1 MNKIVSLR
9 LDMAKYQLVSD
20 EKFQQKMTGLP
31 LPTAEQYERFAAHL
45 MDVHSWYKHLSLR
58 YGGHFIVF
66 LHSSAGVVYPTQ
78 HPSLPFG
85 NHTEGYRKAFGHLS
99 YMYVSNAHRKR
110 HYSRD
115 DEDTFRMG
123 EVPVPMTSKLLELT
137 SFELYPYINHNGFD
151 SIFNGYSDRQQ
162 DLQDWHNGV
171 FTLPDQAL
179 FSTFV
184 NQRTQADQ
192 ALHHLNDDLYQIYT
206 ETPPALLPDLIKKHP
221 SLEAVAALQEQ
232 TQQTYEQLQ
241 RNEYDKI
248 MRALDN
254 LQGYLK

>member
-1 MNKIVSLR
+1 
-9 LDMAKYQLVSD
+9 MA
-20 EKFQQKMTGLP
+20 ELP
-31 LPTAEQYERFAAHL
+31 LPTPAQYERFATHL

-66 LHSSAGVVYPTQ
+66 LHSSAGAVYPTQ

-123 EVPVPMTSKLLELT
+123 EIPVPLTSDLLKLT

-151 SIFNGYSDRQQ
+151 SIFNGYTDRQQ
-162 DLQDWHNGV
+162 DLKDWHHGT
-171 FTLPDQAL
+171 FTLPEQAL
-179 FSTFV
+179 FSQFV
-184 NQRTQADQ
+184 HQRKQADK
-192 ALHHLNDDLYQIYT
+192 ALNELDNEVYQIYI
-206 ETPPALLPDLIKKHP
+206 ETAPAQLSTLLKKYP
-221 SLEAVAALQEQ
+221 QLKTVITLQQQ
-232 TQQTYEQLQ
+232 TQDTYEQLQ

-248 MRALDN
+248 MQALDN
-254 LQGYLK
+254 LQGYLKEG